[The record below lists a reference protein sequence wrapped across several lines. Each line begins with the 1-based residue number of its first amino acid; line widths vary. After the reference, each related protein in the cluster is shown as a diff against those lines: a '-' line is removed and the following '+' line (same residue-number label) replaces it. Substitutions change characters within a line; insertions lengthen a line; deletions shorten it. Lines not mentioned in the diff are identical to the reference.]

1 VEGLRSGEAVRQPGL
16 FAPRDA
22 GPPPFTASAR
32 PRSAASRRA
41 QPFAAPRRPAPAALR
56 EEDLADP
63 GLADPD
69 LADPNL
75 ADPDRAAAERA
86 ERVRPAPAAD
96 AAGVAR
102 QRARE
107 EELSRAGD
115 LRSRIV
121 RWLLAPST
129 PVIVPI
135 ERVQHAFDLPVDVAR
150 EVVEGVLEA
159 PPPSLHLTRLRE
171 DLLRVSRV
179 TVEQDA

>member
-1 VEGLRSGEAVRQPGL
+1 MASTPA
-16 FAPRDA
+16 AS
-22 GPPPFTASAR
+22 PPTAR
-32 PRSAASRRA
+32 PRPEAVQLSES
-41 QPFAAPRRPAPAALR
+41 
-56 EEDLADP
+56 DLADP
-63 GLADPD
+63 
-69 LADPNL
+69 
-75 ADPDRAAAERA
+75 EI
-86 ERVRPAPAAD
+86 
-96 AAGVAR
+96 VATVR

-121 RWLLAPST
+121 RWLLAPTT

-150 EVVEGVLEA
+150 EVVDGVLEE
-159 PPPSLHLTRLRE
+159 PPPSLRLTRLRA